1 LQCIE
6 EMSMVDDTPER
17 SEDDI
22 EPSES
27 TDAARML
34 RDVLA
39 ADRGVDL
46 VAIEA
51 ARQAA
56 AEATPEPDPEPPK
69 GGDPAG
75 TKRKVGAGVA
85 TAVVVLAIGGYAMAS
100 PSDPSGS
107 DAPDLLAAAPTTEA
121 STAISQRPA
130 PSTTEAPEVVDL
142 PVPSTTS
149 APTTAVP
156 ATADPAPAAAQPERG
171 AVYKDGQLILQGA
184 VPTREVADAFIAKAA
199 EVIGPDNVVDNYVV
213 DPGAEIP
220 TDGRVVVDDPVL
232 FATGSTEV
240 SPDFYG
246 LLDLGVAV
254 MSLNPQ
260 VVMIVEGHTDEVGS
274 TEANQ
279 RLSEE
284 RARSVVAYITD
295 KGIDPGKFEVIGKG
309 ETDPVAPND
318 TPEGRQQNRRIEVQL
333 INLLTPTD

>member
-1 LQCIE
+1 
-6 EMSMVDDTPER
+6 M
-17 SEDDI
+17 
-22 EPSES
+22 
-27 TDAARML
+27 
-34 RDVLA
+34 
-39 ADRGVDL
+39 
-46 VAIEA
+46 
-51 ARQAA
+51 
-56 AEATPEPDPEPPK
+56 
-69 GGDPAG
+69 
-75 TKRKVGAGVA
+75 
-85 TAVVVLAIGGYAMAS
+85 VVLAIGGYAMAS
-100 PSDPSGS
+100 PSDSGGS
-107 DAPDLLAAAPTTEA
+107 DAPDLLAAAPTTNAVATTDSPEP
-121 STAISQRPA
+121 T
-130 PSTTEAPEVVDL
+130 TTEAPEVVDL
-142 PVPSTTS
+142 SVPPTTAAPTTT
-149 APTTAVP
+149 APTTAAP
-156 ATADPAPAAAQPERG
+156 APAPAAVQPERG

-184 VPTREVADAFIAKAA
+184 VPNREVADAFIAKAA
-199 EVIGPDNVVDNYVV
+199 EVIGPDNVVDNYVI

-260 VVMIVEGHTDEVGS
+260 VVMVVEGHTDEVGS

-295 KGIDPGKFEVIGKG
+295 KGIDPTKFEVIGKG

-333 INLLTPTD
+333 VNLLIPEA

>member
-1 LQCIE
+1 
-6 EMSMVDDTPER
+6 MADDTPER

-46 VAIEA
+46 AAIEE

-56 AEATPEPDPEPPK
+56 AEAAPKPEPEPQRA
-69 GGDPAG
+69 GAATG

-85 TAVVVLAIGGYAMAS
+85 AAVAVLAIGGYAMAS
-100 PSDPSGS
+100 PSNSSGS
-107 DAPDLLAAAPTTEA
+107 DTAELLAAAPSTDATVDTTEA
-121 STAISQRPA
+121 AP
-130 PSTTEAPEVVDL
+130 PSTTEAPEVVEL
-142 PVPSTTS
+142 PVSPTTV

-156 ATADPAPAAAQPERG
+156 TTVAAPPPAPAQPERG
-171 AVYKDGQLILQGA
+171 AVYKDGQLFLQGA
-184 VPTREVADAFIAKAA
+184 VPNREVADAFIAKAA
-199 EVIGPDNVVDNYVV
+199 EVIGPDNVVDNYVI
-213 DPGAEIP
+213 DPSAEVP

-232 FATGSTEV
+232 FDTGSTEV
-240 SPDFYG
+240 SPEFYG

-295 KGIDPGKFEVIGKG
+295 KGIDPSKFEVVGKG

-333 INLLTPTD
+333 INLLVPDA

>member
-1 LQCIE
+1 
-6 EMSMVDDTPER
+6 MVDGTPER

-51 ARQAA
+51 ARQAE
-56 AEATPEPDPEPPK
+56 AEAVREPEPGLSK
-69 GGDPAG
+69 GGDAADS
-75 TKRKVGAGVA
+75 KRRLGAGVA
-85 TAVVVLAIGGYAMAS
+85 ASVVVLAIGGYAVAS
-100 PSDPSGS
+100 PFDSSDA
-107 DAPDLLAAAPTTEA
+107 DAPDVRAATPTTEVVA
-121 STAISQRPA
+121 TTETPA
-130 PSTTEAPEVVDL
+130 PSTTEAPEVIDL
-142 PVPSTTS
+142 PVPSS
-149 APTTAVP
+149 APPTTDVV
-156 ATADPAPAAAQPERG
+156 ATTVAPAPAQPERG
-171 AVYKDGQLILQGA
+171 AIYKGGQLILQGA
-184 VPTREVADAFIAKAA
+184 VPNREVADAFIAKAA
-199 EVIGPDNVVDNYVV
+199 EVIGPDNVVDDYVI
-213 DPGAEIP
+213 DPAAEIP

-240 SPDFYG
+240 SADFYG

-274 TEANQ
+274 FEANQ

-284 RARSVVAYITD
+284 RARSVVALS
-295 KGIDPGKFEVIGKG
+295 
-309 ETDPVAPND
+309 
-318 TPEGRQQNRRIEVQL
+318 L
-333 INLLTPTD
+333 IHISEPTRPPLLSSMPSSA

>member
-1 LQCIE
+1 
-6 EMSMVDDTPER
+6 MADDTPER
-17 SEDDI
+17 SEDDV

-27 TDAARML
+27 TDAARKL

-51 ARQAA
+51 ARQT
-56 AEATPEPDPEPPK
+56 AEAEARASQPPAPTPRPDSSS
-69 GGDPAG
+69 
-75 TKRKVGAGVA
+75 TRRKAGAGVA
-85 TAVVVLAIGGYAMAS
+85 AAVAVAVFAIGGYAMAS
-100 PSDPSGS
+100 PDDPG
-107 DAPDLLAAAPTTEA
+107 DTDTPDLLAAAPTTDVVATTTEA
-121 STAISQRPA
+121 PA
-130 PSTTEAPEVVDL
+130 PSTTSEPPTVEI
-142 PVPSTTS
+142 TTP
-149 APTTAVP
+149 PTTASPTTVP
-156 ATADPAPAAAQPERG
+156 PTTAAPAPAPAAQPERG
-171 AVYKDGQLILQGA
+171 AIYKDGKLILQGA
-184 VPTREVADAFIAKAA
+184 VPNREVADAFIAKAA
-199 EVIGPDNVVDNYVV
+199 EVIGPDNVVDNYVI
-213 DPGAEIP
+213 DPSAEVP
-220 TDGRVVVDDPVL
+220 SDGRVVVDDPVL
-232 FATGSTEV
+232 FATGSIEV
-240 SPDFYG
+240 SSDFYG

-284 RARSVVAYITD
+284 RARAVVAYITD

-333 INLLTPTD
+333 VNLLIPEE

>member
-1 LQCIE
+1 
-6 EMSMVDDTPER
+6 MVDGTPER

-51 ARQAA
+51 ARQAE
-56 AEATPEPDPEPPK
+56 AEAVREPEPGLSK
-69 GGDPAG
+69 GGDAADS
-75 TKRKVGAGVA
+75 KRRLGAGVA
-85 TAVVVLAIGGYAMAS
+85 ASVVVLAIGGYAVAAPFDS
-100 PSDPSGS
+100 SDA
-107 DAPDLLAAAPTTEA
+107 DAPDVRAATPTTEVVA
-121 STAISQRPA
+121 TTETPA
-130 PSTTEAPEVVDL
+130 PSTTEAPEVIDL
-142 PVPSTTS
+142 PVPSS
-149 APTTAVP
+149 APPTTDVV
-156 ATADPAPAAAQPERG
+156 ATTVAPAPAQPERG
-171 AVYKDGQLILQGA
+171 AIYKGGQLILQGA
-184 VPTREVADAFIAKAA
+184 VPNREVADAFIAKAA
-199 EVIGPDNVVDNYVV
+199 EVIGPDNVVDDYVI
-213 DPGAEIP
+213 DPAAEIP

-240 SPDFYG
+240 SADFYG

-274 TEANQ
+274 FEANQ

-295 KGIDPGKFEVIGKG
+295 KGIDPTKFEVVGTG

-333 INLLTPTD
+333 INLLTPEA

>member
-1 LQCIE
+1 
-6 EMSMVDDTPER
+6 MVDDTPER

-27 TDAARML
+27 TEAARLL

-56 AEATPEPDPEPPK
+56 AEAAPEPEPQPTTES
-69 GGDPAG
+69 DSTG

-85 TAVVVLAIGGYAMAS
+85 AAVAVLAIGGYAMAS
-100 PSDPSGS
+100 PADSPTSDT
-107 DAPDLLAAAPTTEA
+107 PDVLAAAPTTESIVA
-121 STAISQRPA
+121 TTESPA
-130 PSTTEAPEVVDL
+130 PSTTDAPPVVEL
-142 PVPSTTS
+142 PVPSTT
-149 APTTAVP
+149 AA
-156 ATADPAPAAAQPERG
+156 PAPAAAQPERG
-171 AVYKDGQLILQGA
+171 AVYKGGQLILQGA
-184 VPTREVADAFIAKAA
+184 VPNREVADAFIAKAA
-199 EVIGPDNVVDNYVV
+199 EVIGPDNVVDNYVI
-213 DPGAEIP
+213 DPTAEVP

-260 VVMIVEGHTDEVGS
+260 VVMIVEGHTDEVGR

-284 RARSVVAYITD
+284 RARSVVAYITA
-295 KGIDPGKFEVIGKG
+295 KGIDPSKFEVIGKG

-333 INLLTPTD
+333 INLLIPAE